1 MLLKS
6 KTLQRASTEIV
17 DVAGIDRR
25 IFALPREVSVKKKRK
40 SREVSRSH
48 STYGNERRRLTPIP
62 PTVSQNRKG

>member
-17 DVAGIDRR
+17 DVAGIDKR
-25 IFALPREVSVKKKRK
+25 IFALPREVSVRKEK

>member
-6 KTLQRASTEIV
+6 KTLQRAITEIV
-17 DVAGIDRR
+17 DVAGIDKR
-25 IFALPREVSVKKKRK
+25 IFALPREVSVKKKE

-62 PTVSQNRKG
+62 PRVSQNRKG